1 MEGLAHL
8 LAGVAEALKLIL
20 EGAALIA
27 VVCGIGSA
35 AVLAFRSAR
44 EIPATM
50 LIDLRIRFGSWLA
63 VALEFQLGAD
73 IVATT
78 VGPSAEALIQLG
90 LIALIRTFL
99 NYFLGRELA
108 EQAKLKAA
116 ITAPPPPRMS

>member
-1 MEGLAHL
+1 VTQLAHL
-8 LAGVAEALKLIL
+8 LGGVAEALKLVL

-27 VVCGIGSA
+27 VICGIVSA
-35 AVLAFRSAR
+35 ASLAAR
-44 EIPATM
+44 AAHPRLATA

-78 VGPSAEALIQLG
+78 VGPTADALIQLG

-99 NYFLGRELA
+99 NFFLGRELV
-108 EQAKLKAA
+108 EQAKLKNA
-116 ITAPPPPRMS
+116 ITTPTTTGI

>member
-1 MEGLAHL
+1 MADLAHL
-8 LAGVAEALKLIL
+8 LGGIAEALKLTL

-27 VVCGIGSA
+27 VVCGIASA
-35 AVLAFRSAR
+35 AYLAIRLAQTR
-44 EIPATM
+44 PPAA

-78 VGPSAEALIQLG
+78 VTPSADALIQLG

-99 NYFLGRELA
+99 NVFLGRELA
-108 EQAKLKAA
+108 EQAKLKRA
-116 ITAPPPPRMS
+116 ITAPTAPAP

>member
-1 MEGLAHL
+1 MTQLAHFL
-8 LAGVAEALKLIL
+8 GEVAEALKLVL

-27 VVCGIGSA
+27 VICGIVSA
-35 AVLAFRSAR
+35 ASLAARVAHTRSAT
-44 EIPATM
+44 A

-90 LIALIRTFL
+90 LIALIGTFL
-99 NYFLGRELA
+99 NFFLGHELA
-108 EQAKLKAA
+108 EQAKLKNA
-116 ITAPPPPRMS
+116 ITAPTPTGI

>member
-1 MEGLAHL
+1 MTELSHL
-8 LAGVAEALKLIL
+8 LGGVAEALKLVL

-27 VVCGIGSA
+27 VICGIVSA
-35 AVLAFRSAR
+35 ASLAVRAAHARSA
-44 EIPATM
+44 TT

-90 LIALIRTFL
+90 LVALIRTFL
-99 NYFLGRELA
+99 NFFLGRELA
-108 EQAKLKAA
+108 EQAKLKGALTMPA
-116 ITAPPPPRMS
+116 TTGT